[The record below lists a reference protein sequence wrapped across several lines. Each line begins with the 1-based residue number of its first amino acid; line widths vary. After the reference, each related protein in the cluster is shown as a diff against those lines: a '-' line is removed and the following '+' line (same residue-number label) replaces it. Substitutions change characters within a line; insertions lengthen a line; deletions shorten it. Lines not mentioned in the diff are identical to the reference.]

1 MDARAVTWAFARLA
15 RTQLAFWG
23 HPVTSGLANVI
34 DYFVSAD
41 AFEPDDA
48 AAHFHAAAAHHA
60 VYSSAVGG
68 VSGAA
73 FKEAGRRARAD
84 SPRSSPVSGV
94 WA

>member
-41 AFEPDDA
+41 AFEPERDTVGRPLLDLLDMDFVVVPDFQ
-48 AAHFHAAAAHHA
+48 HS
-60 VYSSAVGG
+60 VSSG
-68 VSGAA
+68 
-73 FKEAGRRARAD
+73 
-84 SPRSSPVSGV
+84 
-94 WA
+94 